1 MTIGKQWA
9 ITALVGMAFI
19 GCQKAENEAEARTLS
34 SEKDKVSYAIGLDI
48 GKSLKQQNL
57 GADDV
62 DLKKMRVGILD
73 ALTGTKSVLS
83 DSQLNETMMAF
94 QKSMMAKQDS
104 LNKVKA
110 DANQKASD
118 SFFAKNGKEAGIIT
132 TASGLQYKIITE
144 GTGKKPD
151 STNTVTV
158 HYAGTLLDGTEFD
171 SSIKR
176 GQPVTFPVTGVIK
189 GWTEALQLMPVG
201 SKWKLFI
208 PSSLGYGPR
217 GAGGQIGPNAALI
230 FDVELISIAEPTK
243 PDAHDPHA
251 GHAH

>member
-1 MTIGKQWA
+1 MVGKHWA
-9 ITALVGMAFI
+9 IAALVGMALV
-19 GCQKAENEAEARTLS
+19 GCQKAENDAEVRTLA

-57 GADDV
+57 DSSDV
-62 DLKKMRVGILD
+62 DLKKMRAGIFD
-73 ALTGTKSVLS
+73 ALTGAKSVLS
-83 DSQLNETMMAF
+83 DSQLNATMMAF
-94 QKSMMAKQDS
+94 QKTMMAKQDS
-104 LNKVKA
+104 LNKAKGE
-110 DANQKASD
+110 ANQKASD
-118 SFFAKNGKEAGIIT
+118 AFFAKNGKEAGVVT
-132 TASGLQYKIITE
+132 TPSGLQYKIITE

-230 FDVELISIAEPTK
+230 FEVELLSIAETP
-243 PDAHDPHA
+243 AAGAQDPHA
-251 GHAH
+251 GHGH